1 MEEAGAFDGKC
12 GKEED
17 VSAPDD
23 RTPLDWTERF
33 VLEERTDNRAVYQYR
48 FIRETEDG
56 PKRFLVRGEEM
67 AECFC
72 NGKPA
77 GVSFFGP
84 HVFEIGSLL
93 QDGENEVNEV
103 KLIFTGSAAN
113 VYEKAGLPFGLEK
126 NG

>member
-1 MEEAGAFDGKC
+1 MEEAGAFDGEC

-17 VSAPDD
+17 VSAPG
-23 RTPLDWTERF
+23 REPLDWTERF
-33 VLEERTDNRAVYQYR
+33 VLEERTDNRAVYRYR
-48 FIRETEDG
+48 FLRETEEG
-56 PKRFLVRGEEM
+56 TERFLVRGEEM

-93 QDGENEVNEV
+93 KDGENGVNEV
-103 KLIFTGSAAN
+103 KLMFTGSAAN
-113 VYEKAGLPFGLEK
+113 IFENAGLPFGLEK
-126 NG
+126 L